1 MTVLLPLGTDS
12 EELLITQC
20 LPSTWA
26 LCGLFSLDISH
37 LFKNKSLFRLSEN
50 PKRNAEFLSFGSVMF
65 PGSKRMYP
73 WLPGLWKLLRSREV
87 FE

>member
-1 MTVLLPLGTDS
+1 MTVLSLETDS
-12 EELLITQC
+12 KELLITSN
-20 LPSTWA
+20 LLTRA
-26 LCGLFSLDISH
+26 LCGLFSLDVSH

-50 PKRNAEFLSFGSVMF
+50 PKQNAEFPSFGSVMF

-73 WLPGLWKLLRSREV
+73 WLPGLWKLLRPKEM